1 MGTFGADSVQPGF
14 AVEVV
19 VDCLVNET
27 EVVLEFVAGVA
38 GFADSG
44 LFIVVVAGWVDGDAF
59 S

>member
-14 AVEVV
+14 AVEIV
-19 VDCLVNET
+19 VDCFIDEA
-27 EVVLEFVAGVA
+27 EVVLEFVSGVA

-44 LFIVVVAGWVDGDAF
+44 LFIVVVAGWVDGNTF